1 MRKYLLLI
9 LLSIYSISFSQNA
22 IIKGTVKNTYS
33 GKNIEGITFA
43 IKNSDAKSISDEKG
57 VFTFPDIKQGE
68 YILVYVPSYDS
79 LYNSFETK
87 IKIDNPETHY
97 VEVELKPKEYKLDE
111 IYVYGVTKSFEKVT
125 ESPASVVVLYK
136 DKLNNLS
143 RGNQI
148 ASALA
153 GISGVDVLK
162 NGSSD
167 YIVNAR
173 GFNAGLN
180 RRILVLQDG
189 RDVAMPLLGAIE
201 WNSFPMPL
209 DEYSRME
216 FLKGPSTS
224 LYGANAFNGVLNLIS
239 LSPRESKGTRISLL
253 GGDYQTFRG
262 DIRQAGILSDK
273 FSYKITLGRSQSLN
287 LANRRDSVKYLEY
300 PGLIVESRPISNDE
314 RKTFSNYG
322 TVRLDY
328 DITNNKK
335 LKIEGAYSNNGN
347 EAFVF
352 GLGRTL
358 VTNTE
363 RPSISTTYSSDNLYL
378 HAHYMK
384 RHTLDTMW
392 LLLPKVGSK
401 LGSPLL
407 DNSDD
412 IFMDA
417 QYNFYAD
424 KKEKS
429 QFIFGLSQQ
438 FQNIETY
445 GTSIPDAVHANF
457 TGMYGQINHKF
468 SDMFKFVGTLR
479 FDRTNIHDAQ
489 FSPRAAL
496 VFAPIKEHQFR
507 FTISR
512 SFQRPNYSDLYRQT
526 PDAPAFAIN
535 NPGPP
540 KPALL
545 GINKIV
551 ADSIQKVA
559 GYSSSPNINLNL
571 DGTRSYAVGNS
582 ELKVEKNL
590 GFELGYNGNFKNRL
604 FVTVDLYYNVLN
616 DFITNF
622 LPAVNKNF
630 TSWSANLPDSLSK
643 WNGLATS
650 IVYSQ
655 LSPRD
660 KQRLSTLNGVPA
672 FIVSNTN
679 IGTVRQYGID
689 LTVQYNFTKN
699 FFISGNYSR
708 YDYNIELN
716 STDPNILPNT
726 SPNKANFSATYQETD
741 KFDAT
746 LSFQYSDKYDW
757 LAGAYTGV
765 VPAYK
770 IFNFNA
776 GYYIM
781 KNLQLG
787 VYIFNIFDEQHYE
800 MFGGTYM
807 PRNFYVKTSFNF

>member
-1 MRKYLLLI
+1 MRKYLLFI
-9 LLSIYSISFSQNA
+9 LFIACSVSYSQSSVT
-22 IIKGTVKNTYS
+22 GTVSNSYS
-33 GKNIEGITFA
+33 GKKIGGISFTL
-43 IKNSDAKSISDEKG
+43 KNTELKAISDEKG
-57 VFTFPDIKQGE
+57 DFFFKDIKPGE
-68 YILVYVPSYDS
+68 YTIIYSGGTEN
-79 LYNSFETK
+79 LYEEFETK
-87 IKIDNPETHY
+87 FKVDNSENHFIT
-97 VEVELKPKEYKLDE
+97 VQLKPKEYKLDE
-111 IYVYGVTKSFEKVT
+111 IYVYGVTKSYEKVT

-162 NGSSD
+162 NGASD

-173 GFNAGLN
+173 GFNSGLN

-201 WNSFPMPL
+201 WNSFPLPL

-239 LSPRESKGTRISLL
+239 LSPRESKGTKISLL

-262 DIRQAGILSDK
+262 DIRNAGTIGEK
-273 FSYKITLGRSQSLN
+273 FSYKLTLGRSQSLN

-300 PGLIVESRPISNDE
+300 PGLIVEARPISSDE

-322 TVRLDY
+322 TARLDY
-328 DITNNKK
+328 DISGNEK
-335 LKIEGAYSNNGN
+335 LSVEGSYSNNGN

-392 LLLPKVGSK
+392 LLLPKAGNK

-407 DNSDD
+407 DNSND
-412 IFMDA
+412 IFLDA
-417 QYNFYAD
+417 QYNFFAD

-445 GTSIPDAVHANF
+445 GTSIPNAVNANF
-457 TGMYGQINHKF
+457 TGMYGQINHRF
-468 SDMFKFVGTLR
+468 SDKFKFVGTVR

-496 VFAPIKEHQFR
+496 VFSPVKEHKFR
-507 FTISR
+507 FTVSR

-526 PDAPAFAIN
+526 PDAPAFEIN

-545 GINKIV
+545 GINNVV
-551 ADSIQKVA
+551 ADSIKKVA
-559 GYSSSPNINLNL
+559 GYSTAPVINLNL

-590 GFELGYNGNFKNRL
+590 GFELGYNGNFNNKL

-630 TSWSANLPDSLSK
+630 TSWSANLPDSLAK
-643 WNGLATS
+643 WNSLATS
-650 IVYSQ
+650 IVYSR
-655 LSPRD
+655 LSSRD
-660 KQRLSTLNGVPA
+660 KQRLSYLNGMPA
-672 FIVSNTN
+672 FIVSNAN
-679 IGTVRQYGID
+679 IGTVRQYGFD
-689 LTVQYNFTKN
+689 LTLQYNFTKN
-699 FFISGNYSR
+699 FFMTGNFSR

-716 STDPNILPNT
+716 SSDPNILPNA
-726 SPNKANFSATYQETD
+726 SPNKANLSATYQQTD

-746 LSFQYSDKYDW
+746 LSFQFSDKFDW

-765 VPAYK
+765 VPAYR

-787 VYIFNIFDEQHYE
+787 VYVFNILNEQHYE